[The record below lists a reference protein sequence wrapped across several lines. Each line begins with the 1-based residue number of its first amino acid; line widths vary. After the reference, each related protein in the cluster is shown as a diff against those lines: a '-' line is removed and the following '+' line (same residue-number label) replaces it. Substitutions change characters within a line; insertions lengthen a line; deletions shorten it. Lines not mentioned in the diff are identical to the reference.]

1 MIIVNEFLTGM
12 YHYYYYYYY
21 YYFYYYLT
29 SFIHTCYILTLL
41 LMTLLPFKS
50 LTTPFTKSSSLLSSA
65 NFLT

>member
-21 YYFYYYLT
+21 YFYYYLT
-29 SFIHTCYILTLL
+29 SFIHACYILTLL

-50 LTTPFTKSSSLLSSA
+50 LTTPFT
-65 NFLT
+65 

>member
-12 YHYYYYYYY
+12 YHYYYYYYYY

-41 LMTLLPFKS
+41 LMTRLPFKS
-50 LTTPFTKSSSLLSSA
+50 LTTPFT
-65 NFLT
+65 